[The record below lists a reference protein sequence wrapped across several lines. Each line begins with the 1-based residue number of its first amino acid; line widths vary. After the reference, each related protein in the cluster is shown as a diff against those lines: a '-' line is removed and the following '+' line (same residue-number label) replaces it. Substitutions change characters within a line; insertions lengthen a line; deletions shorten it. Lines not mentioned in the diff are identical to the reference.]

1 MTETLTPTSPAQLRE
16 AVLWALADKI
26 PLEIIGQGS
35 KRAYGHAVQ
44 ADHVLDLSQL
54 RGILFYQPEE
64 LVISAHAGTPLDEIT
79 ALLADKNQQFQF
91 EPGDFP
97 LLLGDG
103 SRAGA
108 DLPAG
113 DGAGRAAESGTLGG
127 LVACNL
133 SGPRRLKVGAAR
145 DHVLG
150 FEAISGR
157 GEDFK
162 SGGRVMK
169 NVTGFDLSKLMAG
182 SFGTLAVMHTI
193 TLKAMPKP
201 ETTRT
206 VLIPCNDVSSA
217 GAAMTVAMGSENEV
231 SGAAWVPASL
241 IAGCCQDANARE
253 IAAKAQNCLSLRLEG
268 PEQSVLWRAEA
279 LSRLLADK
287 GTPAILPMT
296 DSLALWQ
303 AIADVTPFQGHD
315 GILWRMSVPPAS
327 GAVLVSSL
335 RDLAGLGQSDVMLD
349 WAGGLVWVQCAQ
361 CDMSLAAQI
370 REIVQKA
377 GGNATLVRA
386 PSHIRRE
393 IPVFQPLSPEIM
405 RINQK
410 ISENFDPFGILNP
423 GRMAPVHQGAG
434 A

>member
-1 MTETLTPTSPAQLRE
+1 MAETITPTSPVQLRE
-16 AVLWALADKI
+16 AITWAVADKV

-35 KRAYGHAVQ
+35 KRAYGHTVA
-44 ADHVLDLSQL
+44 ASHVLDLSKL
-54 RGILFYQPEE
+54 TGILFYQPEE
-64 LVISAHAGTPLDEIT
+64 LVISAHAGTTLAEI
-79 ALLADKNQQFQF
+79 AAVLAENNQQFQF

-103 SRAGA
+103 AGSR
-108 DLPAG
+108 
-113 DGAGRAAESGTLGG
+113 SGTLGG

-150 FEAISGR
+150 FGAISGR

-193 TLKAMPKP
+193 TLKAMPQP

-206 VLIPCNDVSSA
+206 VIIACDDVSSA
-217 GAAMTVAMGSENEV
+217 GQAMTAAMGSENEV

-241 IAGCCQDANARE
+241 IAEIADDCKDAAILE
-253 IAAKAQNCLSLRLEG
+253 IAAQSQNCLALRLEG
-268 PEQSVLWRAEA
+268 PEQSVNWRADA
-279 LSRLLADK
+279 LSRLL
-287 GTPAILPMT
+287 GTIGEHAILPVA
-296 DSLALWQ
+296 DSLPLWQ
-303 AIADVTPFQGHD
+303 AIADVTPLQGRD
-315 GILWRMSVPPAS
+315 GILWRISVPPAS
-327 GAVLVSSL
+327 GAAVVGAL
-335 RDLAGLGQSDVMLD
+335 RRLAGLGQLDVMLD
-349 WAGGLVWVQCAQ
+349 WAGGLVWLECAQ
-361 CDMSLAAQI
+361 CDASMAAHI
-370 REIVQKA
+370 REIVQQA

-386 PSHIRRE
+386 PEDIRRE
-393 IPVFQPLSPEIM
+393 IPVFQPLSPEIV
-405 RINQK
+405 RVNQK

-423 GRMAPVHQGAG
+423 GRMAPAHQGAG

>member
-1 MTETLTPTSPAQLRE
+1 MTETISPTSPAQLRE
-16 AVLWALADKI
+16 AIAWAVADKV

-35 KRAYGHAVQ
+35 KRAYGHDVSAS
-44 ADHVLDLSQL
+44 HVLDMSKLT
-54 RGILFYQPEE
+54 GILFYQPEE
-64 LVISAHAGTPLDEIT
+64 LVISAHAGTPLAEI
-79 ALLADKNQQFQF
+79 AAVLAENNQQFHF

-97 LLLGDG
+97 SLLGDG
-103 SRAGA
+103 VASR
-108 DLPAG
+108 
-113 DGAGRAAESGTLGG
+113 SGTLGG

-150 FEAISGR
+150 FGAISGR

-193 TLKAMPKP
+193 TLKAMPQP

-206 VLIPCNDVSSA
+206 VIIACDDVSSA
-217 GAAMTVAMGSENEV
+217 GQAMTAAMGSENEV

-241 IAGCCQDANARE
+241 IAGCCKDAAALE
-253 IAAKAQNCLSLRLEG
+253 IATSAQNCLALRLEG
-268 PEQSVLWRAEA
+268 PEQSVSWRADA
-279 LSRLLADK
+279 LSRLL
-287 GTPAILPMT
+287 GTIGDHAIVPVA
-296 DSLALWQ
+296 DSLTLWQ
-303 AIADVTPFQGHD
+303 AIADVTPFQGRD
-315 GILWRMSVPPAS
+315 GILWRISVPPAS
-327 GAVLVSSL
+327 GAAVVGAI
-335 RDLAGLGQSDVMLD
+335 RAPAGLGQLDVMLD
-349 WAGGLVWVQCAQ
+349 WAGGLVWAQCAQ
-361 CDMSLAAQI
+361 CDASMAVHI

-377 GGNATLVRA
+377 HGNATLVRA
-386 PSHIRRE
+386 PSNIRRE
-393 IPVFQPLSPEIM
+393 IPAFQPLSPEIM

-410 ISENFDPFGILNP
+410 ISENFDPVGILNP
-423 GRMAPVHQGAG
+423 GRMIPAHQGEG